1 LATLKARV
9 VKNFV
14 GGSTIMPWK
23 PIAAATL
30 ASLALALSTHQ
41 GHGEPPPSS
50 PTGWLGPT
58 QDASGVWRRAAVLLL
73 LDKELPALRSSERL
87 PMLTNEEAWKRLPG
101 APQTPQPLPAWA
113 RMLAGPLPLTT
124 TRMLELDALHRAG
137 NRLDPR
143 LRGLARW
150 AAAEA
155 NGCDYS
161 KAVAAG
167 DLRRAGVSEAE
178 LRALAGDPRRLPSGE
193 RAAVEFARKMMRE
206 AHAVTDDEVK
216 HLLQSLGEERLVA
229 LVLLLAHASFQDH
242 LFLAAGVPPEPGG
255 PLPPLTVSFATPEPK
270 PPSHGTA
277 TVEKKVASPKAAGA
291 GAEWA
296 ALQRQLEKQRSRPG
310 RIRVPS
316 EAEMLKRIGEKHPA
330 AWQTGI
336 RWSRVCY
343 GFQPELTDAWFAC
356 AGAFRQE
363 AKLDRV
369 FEQWIFWVVT
379 QSLRCFY

>member
-1 LATLKARV
+1 V

-14 GGSTIMPWK
+14 GGSTIMRWK

-30 ASLALALSTHQ
+30 TCLALALSTDQ
-41 GHGEPPPSS
+41 GHGESPPSS
-50 PTGWLGPT
+50 PTGWLGPGRHAT
-58 QDASGVWRRAAVLLL
+58 WLWHGAGILLL
-73 LDKELPALRSSERL
+73 LDKDLPAFRNSERL
-87 PMLTNEEAWKRLPG
+87 PMLSNEEAWRRLPG

-113 RMLAGPLPLTT
+113 RMFAGPLPLTT
-124 TRMLELDALHRAG
+124 TRMLELDALHRTG
-137 NRLDPR
+137 DRLDPR

-150 AAAEA
+150 AAADA
-155 NGCDYS
+155 NGCNYS

-167 DLRRAGVSEAE
+167 DLRRAGVGEAE
-178 LRALAGDPRRLPSGE
+178 LRALTGDPRRLPPGE

-206 AHAVTDDEVK
+206 AHAVTDDEVQQ
-216 HLLQSLGEERLVA
+216 LLQSLGEERLVA

-242 LFLAAGVPPEPGG
+242 LFLAARVPPEPGG
-255 PLPPLTVSFATPEPK
+255 PLPPLTVSFAKPEPK

-277 TVEKKVASPKAAGA
+277 AAEKNVTSPKVAGT

-296 ALQRQLEKQRSRPG
+296 ALQQQLEKQRSRPG

-356 AGAFRQE
+356 AAAFRQE